1 MMGKL
6 LFLHDNIAELG
17 LTKNDPKAAL
27 SQWLLAL
34 KRDQTN
40 ADIFYSLALYYL
52 LKENN
57 LVKAQ
62 KCLDKALLLK
72 PNFEE
77 AFILNFYIL
86 QREGKSKESI
96 ELVKKMQ
103 EINKNLASTY
113 FLQAISLLN

>member
-1 MMGKL
+1 MDRIAENAEERAIFLKSIFSQLQSLAKSDEKNAQPLLMMGKL
-6 LFLHDNIAELG
+6 LFLHDNVAELG

-57 LVKAQ
+57 LVKA
-62 KCLDKALLLK
+62 
-72 PNFEE
+72 
-77 AFILNFYIL
+77 
-86 QREGKSKESI
+86 
-96 ELVKKMQ
+96 
-103 EINKNLASTY
+103 
-113 FLQAISLLN
+113 